1 MFQAVNIKWNFNDE
15 EWNDTVTLSTKKQF
29 LNIFQKKLVFLKNY
43 LQVMMVQ
50 ILIHIIQTFQI
61 G

>member
-29 LNIFQKKLVFLKNY
+29 LNILQKKLVFLKNY

>member
-1 MFQAVNIKWNFNDE
+1 MFKVVNIKWDFNDE
-15 EWNDTVTLSTKKQF
+15 EWNDTVTISTKKQF

-50 ILIHIIQTFQI
+50 ILTHIIQTFQI